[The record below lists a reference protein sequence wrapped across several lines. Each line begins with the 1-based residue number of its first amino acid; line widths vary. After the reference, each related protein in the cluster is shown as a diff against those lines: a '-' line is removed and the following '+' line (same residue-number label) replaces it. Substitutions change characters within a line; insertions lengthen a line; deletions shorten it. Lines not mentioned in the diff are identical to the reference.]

1 MKTIVTLVGLKPT
14 TLGLEIPCSIHLS
27 YKAMKEGVFRRF
39 YPYFKCYRNHSLSY
53 QPLMVTHTARY

>member
-1 MKTIVTLVGLKPT
+1 MVTLVGLKPT

-39 YPYFKCYRNHSLSY
+39 YPYFTIDCLKWLRC
-53 QPLMVTHTARY
+53 PLMAPVLDSPSI